1 MQFLVSSSFLENKED
16 NNNNSASWL
25 AKNTSCMSAKTYRE
39 YLIQSSQQIYEANA
53 VILGDANWAL
63 GVVTIV
69 YNRCYGAYC

>member
-1 MQFLVSSSFLENKED
+1 
-16 NNNNSASWL
+16 
-25 AKNTSCMSAKTYRE
+25 MSAKTYRE

-53 VILGDANWAL
+53 VVLGDANWAL